1 MKQLAQSL
9 ADTFGVTVGY
19 TTATGA
25 RKRAEPAMN
34 QPQSTTDY
42 DPAYWQALRYH
53 RGDVPK
59 RVDEARWWD
68 MIGVMYPRNWRHSM
82 DDTFEVFALNE
93 MQTADLYTWFVRIGK
108 SGTPTVEYWEMIA
121 PDRSTDKGLL
131 ARIAKAKDA
140 AAR

>member
-1 MKQLAQSL
+1 
-9 ADTFGVTVGY
+9 
-19 TTATGA
+19 
-25 RKRAEPAMN
+25 MN
-34 QPQSTTDY
+34 QPNTTSAPTLY
-42 DPAYWQALRYH
+42 DAAYWEALRYN
-53 RGDVPK
+53 RGSVPQ

-131 ARIAKAKDA
+131 ARIAKAKA
-140 AAR
+140 AGV

>member
-9 ADTFGVTVGY
+9 ADTFGATVGY

-25 RKRAEPAMN
+25 RERAKPAMN

-68 MIGVMYPRNWRHSM
+68 MIGVMYPRNWKHYG
-82 DDTFEVFALNE
+82 DDIEVFALNE

-131 ARIAKAKDA
+131 ARIAKAKA
-140 AAR
+140 AGV